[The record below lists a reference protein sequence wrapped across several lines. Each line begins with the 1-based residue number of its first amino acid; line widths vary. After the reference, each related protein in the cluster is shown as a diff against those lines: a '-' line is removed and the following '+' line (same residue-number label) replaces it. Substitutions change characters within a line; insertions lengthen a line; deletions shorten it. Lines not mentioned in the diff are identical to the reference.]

1 MADKESES
9 VNGFGK
15 IGGESGR
22 QVGGGTKLCWVYA
35 AVLSERLP
43 HYSPFLFFLPPKS
56 EPSLVILQK
65 MEAIIVNIVFVV

>member
-1 MADKESES
+1 MTDKESES

-22 QVGGGTKLCWVYA
+22 QVGGGGGGAKLCWVYA

-43 HYSPFLFFLPPKS
+43 HYSRFFGKLWTS
-56 EPSLVILQK
+56 SH
-65 MEAIIVNIVFVV
+65 